1 MTEEEKN
8 NLVEDATFSFTIG
21 ENDEAEKTLRKVLA
35 ADNDYFPAWHSLAEV
50 LFSSRR
56 FEEARQAGLEAL
68 RLEPEDVHVF
78 TSLSRIHMELGD
90 KETAEKYGAQ
100 ARMQG
105 WKNELSEDPK
115 QDED

>member
-8 NLVEDATFSFTIG
+8 YLVEEATFSFTMG
-21 ENDEAEKTLRKVLA
+21 ENEEAEKQLRQVLD
-35 ADNDYFPAWHSLAEV
+35 ADKDYFPAWHSLAEV
-50 LFSSRR
+50 LFAARR
-56 FEEARQAGLEAL
+56 FEEAREAGLEAL
-68 RLEPEDVHVF
+68 RLEPQDVHVF

-105 WKNELSEDPK
+105 WKNELTGEND
-115 QDED
+115 